1 VAAHR
6 ARLRAAWLA
15 GRIEGRLNPS
25 DVVAIA
31 REAAPPEAIVTTDVG
46 SHKIMAGQVWQAGG
60 PRSVLIPNGLSAMG
74 FGVPAAIA
82 AKLTRPDRPVIAL
95 VGDGGFAM
103 AATEMRIASALG
115 LPVTVVVFADGSL
128 NRIELRQ
135 QLMGYPPTG
144 TRMDG
149 MDLVA
154 LAEAMDCDGVR
165 ADSPAALEKA
175 LAGFGARSRPL
186 IVAAH
191 VDPAQYEAQF

>member
-1 VAAHR
+1 
-6 ARLRAAWLA
+6 
-15 GRIEGRLNPS
+15 
-25 DVVAIA
+25 
-31 REAAPPEAIVTTDVG
+31 
-46 SHKIMAGQVWQAGG
+46 M
-60 PRSVLIPNGLSAMG
+60 
-74 FGVPAAIA
+74 
-82 AKLTRPDRPVIAL
+82 IAL

-115 LPVTVVVFADGSL
+115 VPVTVVVFADGSL

-165 ADSPAALEKA
+165 VDSPGGLEKA
-175 LAGFGARSRPL
+175 LAGFGTRSRPL
-186 IVAAH
+186 IVEAR